1 MAAKGGEWDE
11 TAVPCAPMLIPQVLI
26 KSDNDKRATLNN
38 YKKRF
43 INRIKKHITFNAN
56 GDMCQF

>member
-43 INRIKKHITFNAN
+43 IT
-56 GDMCQF
+56 

>member
-11 TAVPCAPMLIPQVLI
+11 TAVLCAPMLIPQVLI

-43 INRIKKHITFNAN
+43 IN
-56 GDMCQF
+56 